1 MHLPKATGVPK
12 FGREVAPFL
21 DLLFI
26 EADVLAAWGNAH
38 ETKTQTIR
46 AILLDQLERVG
57 RVTKRF
63 GHFATVLVADQPS
76 EINIVKWD
84 VVFGAVGFSRLKFEA
99 SDNHSS
105 NPKENNVR
113 CGHKYAGRI
122 KFLPCFLIHGFV
134 SPKPRRKPCVER
146 VGILRPVFG
155 IWRRLNADI
164 NFGFFFPMPRR
175 YPVPPP
181 DLAANA
187 PVSNV
192 LQPLRVNSF
201 PMCRE
206 EADKMVTHH
215 GQSFL
220 RFRVAKEPLFADPR
234 LDRHVASLAESDI
247 VFVCLRFRK

>member
-1 MHLPKATGVPK
+1 MHLPKASSVPK

-26 EADVLAAWGNAH
+26 EADVLAAWRNAH
-38 ETKTQTIR
+38 ETKAQTVR
-46 AILLDQLERVG
+46 AILVDQLERVG
-57 RVTKRF
+57 
-63 GHFATVLVADQPS
+63 
-76 EINIVKWD
+76 
-84 VVFGAVGFSRLKFEA
+84 
-99 SDNHSS
+99 
-105 NPKENNVR
+105 
-113 CGHKYAGRI
+113 
-122 KFLPCFLIHGFV
+122 
-134 SPKPRRKPCVER
+134 
-146 VGILRPVFG
+146 ILCPVFRISG
-155 IWRRLNADI
+155 RFNADI
-164 NFGFFFPMPRR
+164 NFGFWILNFGFFLPIPRR

-187 PVSNV
+187 PVANV

-206 EADKMVTHH
+206 EANKMVAHH